1 MTRGSGDGHHG
12 GLQELQNELNH
23 RFSDLDLLDLA
34 LAHAS
39 INSHDRNSKRSNER
53 LEFLGDRVLG
63 LLVAEMLYKRF
74 PDENEGA
81 LARRHAALVR
91 RDALAS
97 VADVVCLGEFIRM
110 SRGEAEGGG
119 RRNAG
124 VLANTC
130 EAVIGA
136 TYLDGGLE
144 AAAEFVDHYWRPL
157 MDKEVSPPKDPKTEL
172 QEWVQGRGQELPQYR
187 EIGRRG
193 PHHAPVFSVEVAVA
207 GVQSVTATGAT
218 KRIAEQAAAD
228 AMLVHLREKNEP

>member
-1 MTRGSGDGHHG
+1 MSQSSGVEQNGK
-12 GLQELQNELNH
+12 LQELQKELNH
-23 RFSDLDLLDLA
+23 RFADLDLLDLA

-39 INSHDRNSKRSNER
+39 INNHDRPAKLSNER

-63 LLVAEMLYKRF
+63 LLVADMLYKRF
-74 PDENEGA
+74 PGENEGA

-97 VADVVCLGEFIRM
+97 VADLIGLGEFIRM
-110 SRGEAEGGG
+110 SRGESEGGG

-136 TYLDGGLE
+136 AYLDGGL
-144 AAAEFVDHYWRPL
+144 AAAIEFVDRYWRPL
-157 MDKEVSPPKDPKTEL
+157 MDKEISPPKDPKTEL
-172 QEWVQGRGQELPQYR
+172 QEWVQGKGQGLPQYR

-193 PHHAPVFSVEVAVA
+193 PPHAPVFSVEVVVTGMQA
-207 GVQSVTATGAT
+207 VTATGAT

-228 AMLVHLREKNEP
+228 AMLARLREENEL